1 MLFLLDYGRS
11 DDYQLAIFHLLALV
25 NIIQLS
31 SFAGNKCDV
40 IVLAYL
46 DDEIDQILSSA
57 YKKQRINFLFTDD
70 R

>member
-1 MLFLLDYGRS
+1 MLFLSDYGRS
-11 DDYQLAIFHLLALV
+11 DNYQLAIFHLFVVV

-40 IVLAYL
+40 IVLEYL

-57 YKKQRINFLFTDD
+57 YKNRINFLFTDD
-70 R
+70 P